1 MKTCEVDAGKVL
13 EKVKKSRWAKK
24 WQEASEVNMEE
35 SKSQVIPGEVIDK
48 LLLQAEFLKDLPV
61 NEKEKLA
68 ERKSIHENMP
78 KEMVKL
84 NPNRSYA
91 NANKFGVQRKVS
103 ESTHSS
109 IWNTLFSFKIS
120 SKEL

>member
-1 MKTCEVDAGKVL
+1 MKTGEVDAGKVL

-24 WQEASEVNMEE
+24 WQEAFEVNREE
-35 SKSQVIPGEVIDK
+35 SKSQVIPEEVIDK
-48 LLLQAEFLKDLPV
+48 LLLQADFLKDLPI
-61 NEKEKLA
+61 NEKAELA
-68 ERKSIHENMP
+68 ESKSIHEDMP
-78 KEMVKL
+78 KEIVKL

-91 NANKFGVQRKVS
+91 NANKLGVQRKIS